1 MNPSYLLILA
11 TLGIG
16 AFKGINM
23 GSMDK
28 IDPKLIG
35 IVENVTQCVKIT
47 NENTAVS
54 LLEFFKS
61 IEDKPNY
68 DAFIK
73 NMSQMVY
80 SDFNRK
86 FYVEMTKEE
95 FFDCL
100 GSFFEQF
107 SYWHNLPFLNLS
119 PNTMKGI
126 NLNGLKKKTA
136 ANNPI
141 MIMRDEIR
149 KKGYNYL
156 PAYYGLKNFSL
167 NEDLLPYQIL
177 FAKKFING
185 QFKSN
190 FQKNKYKKWIKMPV
204 PYMGIRSVVQKKAEK
219 ADDIMSKFTP
229 TYDYVFDDSFEIVIS
244 SIRNKAESSQA
255 KSYFT
260 NLMATD
266 YSHLN
271 LPNFM
276 PPKEMITLF
285 WSYIGIVN
293 VKPNVTNLWRM
304 I

>member
-1 MNPSYLLILA
+1 MNPSSLLILA

-16 AFKGINM
+16 AFKGINR
-23 GSMDK
+23 GSMEK

-35 IVENVTQCVKIT
+35 IVENVTQCVKIK

-73 NMSQMVY
+73 NMSQMVC

-100 GSFFEQF
+100 GRFFEQF

-119 PNTMKGI
+119 PTTIEGI
-126 NLNGLKKKTA
+126 DLSGLKKKTA
-136 ANNPI
+136 GNNPI

-149 KKGYNYL
+149 EKGYNYL
-156 PAYYGLKNFSL
+156 PAYYGLKDFPLGES
-167 NEDLLPYQIL
+167 LLPYQIL

-185 QFKSN
+185 KFESN
-190 FQKNKYKKWIKMPV
+190 FQKNKYKKWITMEV
-204 PYMGIRSVVQKKAEK
+204 PFLGIKSVVQKKADK
-219 ADDIMSKFTP
+219 ADDIISKFTP
-229 TYDYVFDDSFEIVIS
+229 QYNYVFDDSFEIVIS
-244 SIRNKAESSQA
+244 SIRIDAESSKA
-255 KSYFT
+255 RSYFT

-276 PPKEMITLF
+276 
-285 WSYIGIVN
+285 S
-293 VKPNVTNLWRM
+293 PNVTNLWKM